1 MELII
6 FFWFICGVIAAVIG
20 SDKECGCLGFILGI
34 LLGPFGIII
43 ILLIKGNRKLSPYC
57 MSRINAEATVCSKC
71 QRDMPQEEKAEREI
85 ESEKT
90 KEFIDQKKRKMSK

>member
-6 FFWFICGVIAAVIG
+6 FFWLICGVIAASIG

-43 ILLIKGNRKLSPYC
+43 ILLIKGNKKLCPYC
-57 MSRINAEATVCSKC
+57 MSRIPAEATVCSKC
-71 QRDMPQEEKAEREI
+71 QRDMSQEEKKQEI
-85 ESEKT
+85 E
-90 KEFIDQKKRKMSK
+90 R